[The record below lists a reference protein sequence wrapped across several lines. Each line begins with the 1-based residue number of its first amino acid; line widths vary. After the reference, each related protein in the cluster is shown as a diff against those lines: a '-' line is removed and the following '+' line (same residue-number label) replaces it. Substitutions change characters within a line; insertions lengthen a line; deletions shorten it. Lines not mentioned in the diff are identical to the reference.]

1 MEFTEKFPK
10 KQNKK
15 QVDSTCKI
23 FELYTQYEVWLQ
35 IIDLW
40 V

>member
-1 MEFTEKFPK
+1 MEFAEKFPK

-23 FELYTQYEVWLQ
+23 FELYTRY
-35 IIDLW
+35 
-40 V
+40 